1 MNVQMI
7 PVYSSI
13 CPPVY
18 SQQIN
23 TIEQHNKSLLPP
35 NPTPQEIIVYL
46 TNKPS
51 QWNNGLCDCCDIAH
65 SGLRM

>member
-1 MNVQMI
+1 MNVQMM
-7 PVYSSI
+7 PVYSSV

-18 SQQIN
+18 SQQI
-23 TIEQHNKSLLPP
+23 ENKNLLPP

-51 QWNNGLCDCCDIAH
+51 QWNNGLCDCCDIAN